1 MGSFIIHLTTDD
13 FEGDASKEILM
24 EVLNAPNDPD
34 PLLVYASSSEKN
46 GFYDRSS
53 SPGDADGDG
62 DVEGDID
69 DKILF
74 LNLANAFAAM
84 KGYTAKRRKK

>member
-1 MGSFIIHLTTDD
+1 
-13 FEGDASKEILM
+13 M
-24 EVLNAPNDPD
+24 EVLNGPDDPD
-34 PLLVYASSSEKN
+34 PLLVYASSSQKN

-84 KGYTAKRRKK
+84 KGYTAKRKKNKRKP

>member
-1 MGSFIIHLTTDD
+1 MGSVISHLTTDD

-24 EVLNAPNDPD
+24 EVLNGPDDPD
-34 PLLVYASSSEKN
+34 PLLVYASSSQKN

-62 DVEGDID
+62 DVEGAIADQ
-69 DKILF
+69 ILF
-74 LNLANAFAAM
+74 LNLAKAFAAM
-84 KGYTAKRRKK
+84 KGYTAKRKKK

>member
-1 MGSFIIHLTTDD
+1 MSTFIIRLSTDH
-13 FEGDASKEILM
+13 FVGDVSKEILM
-24 EVLNAPNDPD
+24 EVLDSPNDPA
-34 PLLVYASSSEKN
+34 PFLVYASSSQKN

-62 DVEGDID
+62 DVDGDID

-84 KGYTAKRRKK
+84 KGYTAKRKK